1 MKIYNVADPKFRKYG
16 QVLQGYDFTEI
27 LEKMQDTPLP
37 ADGVVYEPSV
47 KELEELP
54 IFEEL
59 QNRGFG

>member
-54 IFEEL
+54 GVF
-59 QNRGFG
+59 